1 VSFRSRLASFF
12 VLIVLVPM
20 VAVAFVLFSLLADNE
35 NGKADARLAAQTQVA
50 INVYNER
57 STQADRRLVRLQ
69 QADRGFAKG
78 LTTGDPDILQRASE
92 RLARRRLVTRVS
104 VLRGVTT
111 VVDVGS
117 PDSVAPAKRD
127 LRAPTGGNLGTLRV
141 STTTADQLGRLLQQA
156 INVPVIVSENGQ
168 VLSSTLAGTSPQTPP
183 KVGTL
188 KLGGRSYRVASFDA
202 PGFAYPIRVSLL
214 TARSDTATAISHSR
228 LLAAAVLLAFFILA
242 FAFAVAVSR
251 SLQLQIDRFLTA
263 ARRIG
268 TGDFTARVP
277 TTGRD
282 EFSALGEEFNKM
294 SSQLEGRLEELRD
307 ERVRLEESLRRIGDT
322 FGSNLDRE
330 ALLEIVVRS
339 AIDAVG
345 GEGGRATV
353 RAEADGPLIE
363 RSREG
368 NLEGLKE
375 ALHAVESQVLAT
387 GQAGEATVGDA
398 SALGHPLRQGE
409 AGRPPT
415 GLVSVA
421 RRGHPFTPTERD
433 LFNYLAGQA
442 AVSIENVGLHETVQR
457 QARTDELTGLANHR
471 RFQEALSSELERSKR
486 FGHSVSLLM
495 LDIDNFKE
503 VNDLHGHQQGD
514 VVLREVA
521 RILRESSREID
532 EPARY
537 GGEELAVVLPETDIE
552 GAFNLAER
560 IRARIEALSFD
571 TTDESDTLSVTA
583 SLGVASVAPGAGD
596 GRALVAAADQAL
608 YEAKRAGKNKTVRAQ

>member
-35 NGKADARLAAQTQVA
+35 NGKSDARLAAQTQIA
-50 INVYNER
+50 INVYKQR
-57 STQADRRLVRLQ
+57 SATADRRLVTLQ

-78 LTTGDPDILQRASE
+78 LTTGNPAILERASE
-92 RLARRRLVTRVS
+92 RLLRRRLIARVS
-104 VLRGVTT
+104 VVKGTTT

-117 PDSVAPAKRD
+117 PDAVAPASRD
-127 LRAPTGGNLGTLRV
+127 LRAPTGGSLGRLRV
-141 STTTADQLGRLLQQA
+141 SATTADQLARSLEQTVG
-156 INVPVIVSENGQ
+156 IPVIVSAGGQ
-168 VLSSTLAGTSPQTPP
+168 VLASTIEIGPVRLPQ

-188 KLGGRSYRVASFDA
+188 KISGREYRAASFDA
-202 PGFAYPIRVSLL
+202 PGFAAPVRVSLL
-214 TARSDTATAISHSR
+214 TSRSDTSSAISRSR

-251 SLQLQIDRFLTA
+251 SLQLQIERFLTA

-268 TGDFTARVP
+268 SGDFSARVP
-277 TTGRD
+277 TAGRD

-294 SSQLEGRLEELRD
+294 STQLEGRLEELRD

-345 GEGGRATV
+345 GEGGRATA
-353 RAEADGPLIE
+353 RSEPDGPLVE
-363 RSREG
+363 RTRAGE
-368 NLEGLKE
+368 LEGLQD
-375 ALHAVESQVLAT
+375 ALHAVEAQVLAT
-387 GQAGEATVGDA
+387 INAGEATVGDV
-398 SALGHPLRQGE
+398 SALGHPLRHTDGGKQPLGI
-409 AGRPPT
+409 
-415 GLVSVA
+415 VSVA
-421 RRGHPFTPTERD
+421 RRGQPFSATERD

-503 VNDLHGHQQGD
+503 VNDVHGHQQGD
-514 VVLREVA
+514 IVLREVA

-552 GAFNLAER
+552 GAYNLAER
-560 IRARIEALSFD
+560 IRTGIEALEFD
-571 TTDESDTLSVTA
+571 TTEAPGRLSVTA

>member
-50 INVYNER
+50 INIYKER
-57 STQADRRLVRLQ
+57 SAAADRRLVRLQ

-78 LTTGDPDILQRASE
+78 LTTGDPAILERASQ
-92 RLARRRLVTRVS
+92 RLLRRGLVTRVS
-104 VLRGVTT
+104 VVRGSTS
-111 VVDVGS
+111 VVDVGT
-117 PDSVAPAKRD
+117 PDAVAPAARD
-127 LRAPTGGNLGTLRV
+127 LRAPAGGSLGTLRV
-141 STTTADQLGRLLQQA
+141 ASTTADQLAKSLQQA
-156 INVPVIVSENGQ
+156 IDVPVLVSANGQ
-168 VLSSTLAGTSPQTPP
+168 VLASTVTAGAPQTPP

-202 PGFAYPIRVSLL
+202 PGFAEPIRVSLL
-214 TARSDTATAISHSR
+214 TPRSDTTSAIAHSR
-228 LLAAAVLLAFFILA
+228 LLTGAVLLAFFILA

-268 TGDFTARVP
+268 SGDFSARVP

-294 SSQLEGRLEELRD
+294 SSQLEGRLEELRG

-353 RAEADGPLIE
+353 RAEDGQLVE
-363 RSREG
+363 RTRAGDLDE
-368 NLEGLKE
+368 LKD
-375 ALHAVESQVLAT
+375 ALHAVEAQVLAT
-387 GQAGEATVGDA
+387 GHPGEATVGEA
-398 SALGHPLRQGE
+398 SALGHPLRQGD
-409 AGRPPT
+409 AGRPPV

-421 RRGHPFTPTERD
+421 RRGHPFTATERD

-495 LDIDNFKE
+495 LDIDNFKG
-503 VNDLHGHQQGD
+503 VNDAYGHQQGD
-514 VVLREVA
+514 IVLREVA

-560 IRARIEALSFD
+560 IRAGIEALEFD
-571 TTDESDTLSVTA
+571 TTETAEPLSVTA

-596 GRALVAAADQAL
+596 GRALVAAADRAL

>member
-1 VSFRSRLASFF
+1 VSFRTRLASFF

-20 VAVAFVLFSLLADNE
+20 VAVAFVLFSLISDNE

-50 INVYNER
+50 INVYKSR
-57 STQADRRLVRLQ
+57 SAAADRRLVRLQ
-69 QADRGFAKG
+69 QADRGFARG
-78 LTTGDPDILQRASE
+78 LTAGDAPILQRASG
-92 RLARRRLVTRVS
+92 RLVRRGLVTRIS
-104 VLRGVTT
+104 VTRKTTT

-117 PDSVAPAKRD
+117 PDAVAPASRD
-127 LRAPTGGNLGTLRV
+127 LRSPVGGNLGRLHTSV
-141 STTTADQLGRLLQQA
+141 TTADELGRLLGQTVD
-156 INVPVIVSENGQ
+156 VPIIVSANGQ
-168 VLSSTLAGTSPQTPP
+168 VLASTLSAGTPSTPP
-183 KVGTL
+183 RVGTL
-188 KLGGRSYRVASFDA
+188 KLGGRDYRVASFDA
-202 PGFAYPIRVSLL
+202 PGFSAPIRVSLL
-214 TARSDTATAISHSR
+214 TPRSDTSTAIAHSR

-251 SLQLQIDRFLTA
+251 SLQLQIERFLTA

-268 TGDFTARVP
+268 TGDFSARVP

-282 EFSALGEEFNKM
+282 EFSALGDEFNKM
-294 SSQLEGRLEELRD
+294 SSQLEERLEELRG

-330 ALLEIVVRS
+330 GLLEIVVRS

-345 GEGGRATV
+345 GEGGRASARTSP
-353 RAEADGPLIE
+353 DGPLVE
-363 RSREG
+363 RTRAGE
-368 NLEGLKE
+368 LEGLKD
-375 ALHAVESQVLAT
+375 ALHAVEAQVLAT
-387 GQAGEATVGDA
+387 GQPGEATVGEV
-398 SALGHPLRQGE
+398 SALAHPLREGDSASQ
-409 AGRPPT
+409 PL

-421 RRGHPFTPTERD
+421 RHGNPFTTTERD

-471 RFQEALSSELERSKR
+471 RFQEALASELERSKR

-495 LDIDNFKE
+495 LDIDNFKA

-514 VVLREVA
+514 IVLREVA
-521 RILRESSREID
+521 RILKESSREID

-552 GAFNLAER
+552 GAYNLAER
-560 IRARIEALSFD
+560 VRASIEALEFEATNS
-571 TTDESDTLSVTA
+571 SGPLSVTA
-583 SLGVASVAPGAGD
+583 SLGVASVGPGAGD
-596 GRALVAAADQAL
+596 GRALVAAADGAL